1 MLIKASAP
9 GSLMLLGEYAVLQGG
24 QALVCAVEKR
34 IYVSLKPRVD
44 DQIKLIS
51 DLGELTIPLSQLEII
66 PPFQFV
72 LATLKKYR
80 KLIKQGC
87 NITIQSEFSDKIG
100 LASSAAV
107 TVAVLAALTA
117 WLELSYSPLQL
128 IREARHIVQSV
139 QGVGSG
145 ADVAACVLGG
155 MVAYRKNP
163 FIAERI
169 ECFHP
174 LTLVYSGSKTPTVIA
189 INQVNKY
196 FSSKSILFKQLLR
209 AITICAQQGI
219 AAVKAE
225 NFTELGH
232 LMTIQQGLMTAL
244 SVNTPHLQA
253 IIEKLMIEPEIL
265 GAKIS
270 GSGLGD
276 CVVGLGTAKDIEQIP
291 IAIATQGV
299 RCEKI

>member
-1 MLIKASAP
+1 
-9 GSLMLLGEYAVLQGG
+9 MLLGEYAVLQGG
-24 QALVCAVEKR
+24 HALVCAVEKR
-34 IYVSLKPRVD
+34 IDVSLKPRMD
-44 DQIKLIS
+44 NRIELMS
-51 DLGELTIPLSQLEII
+51 GLGHLTVTLSQLKII

-80 KLIKQGC
+80 KWIKQGC
-87 NITIQSEFSDKIG
+87 NITIQSEFSDQIG

-107 TVAVLAALTA
+107 TVAVLAALKK

-128 IREARHIVQSV
+128 IREARQIVQSV

-163 FIAERI
+163 LIAERI

-174 LTLVYSGSKTPTVIA
+174 LTLVYSGSKTPTVTA
-189 INQVNKY
+189 INQVKKY

-209 AITICAQQGI
+209 AINICAQQGI
-219 AAVKAE
+219 TAVKTE
-225 NFTELGH
+225 NFIELGH
-232 LMTIQQGLMTAL
+232 LMTIQQSLMAAL
-244 SVNTPHLQA
+244 GVNTPPLQA
-253 IIEKLMIEPEIL
+253 IVEKLIAEPGIL
-265 GAKIS
+265 AAKIS

-276 CVVGLGTAKDIEQIP
+276 CVVGLGTAKNIEQMP
-291 IAIATQGV
+291 ITIAMQGV